1 MDTLYIETLL
11 EKFWNAETTDQ
22 EEATL
27 KEYFN
32 QDAVDPIFDYAKP
45 FFVVMDESA
54 EIVPDLTASVMH
66 KLLEKYYQ
74 AETTLEEESIL
85 KSYFAQESI
94 SEELKPHAPIFRS
107 FEMVAHVE
115 MKKGLSIDHLK
126 TKPTRIISLTWVKVA
141 AAAVF
146 FVVGGYFVM
155 QQANQP
161 EVKTMAKARY
171 IEPDNPEEALEYT
184 LKALAMVSR
193 KYKKGEAQLLE
204 GMRTI
209 NEAKG
214 AGN

>member
-1 MDTLYIETLL
+1 MNTQYIETLL

-22 EEATL
+22 DETTL
-27 KEYFN
+27 KDYFS
-32 QDAVDPIFDYAKP
+32 QDAVDPALAYAKP
-45 FFVVMDESA
+45 FFVVMDEST
-54 EIVPDLTASVMH
+54 EMVPDLTASVMH
-66 KLLEKYYQ
+66 KLVEKYYQ

-85 KSYFAQESI
+85 KSYFNQDAI
-94 SEELKPHAPIFRS
+94 AEELKPHAAIFKS
-107 FEMVAHVE
+107 FDMVARVE
-115 MKKGLSIDHLK
+115 MRKEFSISPLK
-126 TKPTRIISLTWVKVA
+126 NKSTRIISLTWLKVA

-146 FVVGGYFVM
+146 FIVGGYFVIQHM
-155 QQANQP
+155 NQP

>member
-32 QDAVDPIFDYAKP
+32 QDAVDPVFEYAKP

-94 SEELKPHAPIFRS
+94 NEELKPHAPIFRS

-155 QQANQP
+155 QHANQP